1 MFFAGE
7 KIKWKTLII
16 IKKLNKKQV
25 EDGAIAGRQAA
36 GGTHNGRSYYILILI
51 NVSAF
56 VTIYGTCSFSRFLC
70 FRYQIKTKTEGISC
84 SSYSYLYLI

>member
-25 EDGAIAGRQAA
+25 EDGAITGRQAA
-36 GGTHNGRSYYILILI
+36 AGTHNGRPYYILILI